1 MRFYDR
7 EEEMALL
14 QDIES
19 QSRNSGLSLND
30 M

>member
-19 QSRNSGLSLND
+19 QSRNSATLND